1 METQIILIDAYAQIY
16 RNFFALPPFSN
27 TKGQPTN
34 AIFGI
39 AKFLLAL
46 DKEYATPL
54 GATVFDLGRSKSRL
68 KIAPDYKA
76 NRPPMPDALCCQIP
90 YIKEWMKAS
99 GWPILESEGREADDI
114 IAAIAMT
121 FTDYPIRIVSSDKD
135 IAQIVDD
142 RIQMLIPDRKGG
154 GLHISGPNEI
164 IQKFSVS
171 SDHIVDYLS
180 LIGDNSDNIPGID
193 GVGPKTAA
201 VLIAQ
206 FGSIESMLE
215 RFSEIKNEKLREK
228 IRTSSELLAKNK
240 LLITLDAG
248 IPDDNWKNLE
258 TIKRLQ
264 PDWEKLTEI
273 AEELELKSII
283 REIEKLQSQ
292 NSGNQ
297 AVSRKNDIPKS
308 AYTPDLL

>member
-46 DKEYATPL
+46 DKEYPAGL
-54 GATVFDLGRSKSRL
+54 GAVVFDLGKSESRL

-76 NRPPMPDALCCQIP
+76 NRPPMPDALRSQIP
-90 YIKEWMKAS
+90 YIKEWIKAL
-99 GWPILESEGREADDI
+99 GWPILEYEGKEADDI
-114 IAAIAMT
+114 IAAIAIN
-121 FTDYPIRIVSSDKD
+121 FTDYPIKIVSSDKD
-135 IAQIVDD
+135 IAQIVND

-154 GLHISGPNEI
+154 GLYISGPDEI

-171 SDHIVDYLS
+171 SEHIVDYLS
-180 LIGDNSDNIPGID
+180 LVGDNSDNIPGIE

-206 FGSIESMLE
+206 FGSIESMVE
-215 RFSEIKNEKLREK
+215 RSSEIKNEKLREK
-228 IRTSSELLAKNK
+228 IRTSSELLAKNR
-240 LLITLDAG
+240 LLITLDTV
-248 IPDDNWKNLE
+248 IPDDNWKTLE
-258 TIKRLQ
+258 TIKRHQ

-273 AEELELKSII
+273 ATELELKSII
-283 REIEKLQSQ
+283 REVEKLQSQ
-292 NSGNQ
+292 NSKNP
-297 AVSRKNDIPKS
+297 AVSKKNDIPKTS
-308 AYTPDLL
+308 YTPDLF